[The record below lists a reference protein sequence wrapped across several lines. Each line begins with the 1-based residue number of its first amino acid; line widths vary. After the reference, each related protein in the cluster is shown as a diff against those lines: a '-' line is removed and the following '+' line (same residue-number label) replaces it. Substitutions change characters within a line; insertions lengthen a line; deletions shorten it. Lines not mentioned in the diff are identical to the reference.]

1 MADQQNSG
9 TAPESENEGA
19 AASDE
24 KQGGAQPALML
35 NTQYVKD
42 LSFENPNAPLIFANL
57 SEGPNIDVSIDV
69 DVNHL
74 QERLYEVIL
83 TLRVKAAL
91 KETVV
96 FMIELDF
103 AGLASIGEEVGEADS
118 ERLLL
123 TEVPRH
129 LFPFARAVVSDLT
142 RDGGFP
148 PLLINPIDFNELYAS
163 RKARDRPAA
172 TA

>member
-9 TAPESENEGA
+9 TSPGSESE
-19 AASDE
+19 
-24 KQGGAQPALML
+24 GGAGPALLL

-42 LSFENPNAPLIFANL
+42 LSFENPNAPLVFANL
-57 SEGPNIDVSIDV
+57 AEGPAIDVSIDV

-83 TLRVKAAL
+83 TLRVKANS
-91 KETVV
+91 KDSVV

-103 AGLASIGEEVGEADS
+103 AGLASIGQQVSEDDA

-148 PLLINPIDFNELYAS
+148 PLLINPIDFNELYAN
-163 RKARDRPAA
+163 RKARDQQAA
-172 TA
+172 SA